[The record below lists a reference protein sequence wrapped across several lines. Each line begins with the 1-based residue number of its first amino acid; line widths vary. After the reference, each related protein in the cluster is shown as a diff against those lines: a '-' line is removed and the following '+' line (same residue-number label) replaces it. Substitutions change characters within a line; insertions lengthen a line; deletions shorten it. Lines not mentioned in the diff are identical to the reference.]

1 MKKYRINILAV
12 QHALLIC
19 MVFVTAFSCS
29 EDLLDINQDPNTS
42 TQLVLPNTL
51 AYAQVSLVS
60 NLLDDPNTNAGSFS
74 RMWYTTALRN
84 YEQNQGTY
92 STSWTNMYSR
102 PLANLQVIIDDAKDN
117 QQGYRGIARLLKAYT
132 FSIMVDM
139 YGDVPYFEALN
150 PEITFP
156 KMDQGAAIYAD
167 ILLQVDQALQEI
179 NSHSSP
185 ITGDMIYGG
194 NLNNWRKMGNTLKL
208 KMYAQTRKE
217 NSINSVQG
225 FNSQINSDLI
235 AANSED
241 FQLKYGS
248 QQTPNQNRHP
258 LHVSHY
264 NQATAYWMDNW
275 TMSNL
280 LNDGTISATTG
291 LRVSYRNV
299 VDPRLRYY
307 IFRQV
312 PGDGGG
318 SVVTCAGGGCPV
330 GLIGS
335 GYLGRDAGDPSA
347 FSNEGALI
355 ATFGVYPVGGLVDTN
370 SPKTVTA
377 ADGTGRGI
385 FPMLTAYMVKF
396 LHAEMALTTAV
407 NGSPLELLQEGIR
420 LSMSKVRDF
429 GKAEMPSIAGSSY
442 EMSESSVNN
451 YLSDVAMAYNAAS
464 TDDERLNIIITEY
477 QLALWGN
484 GLEAYNNYRRTGFPD
499 FATTAPVMGNPP
511 YPQRF
516 IIPVSELETNPSLA
530 NYSPDPFEPVFWSI
544 P

>member
-1 MKKYRINILAV
+1 MKKYFINKLGPSFI
-12 QHALLIC
+12 LLIC
-19 MVFVTAFSCS
+19 LGMGTVSCS
-29 EDLLDINQDPNTS
+29 GDLLDINLDPNTS

-102 PLANLQVIIDDAKDN
+102 PLANLQVIIDDAEGN
-117 QQGYRGIARLLKAYT
+117 QSGYRGIARLLKAYT
-132 FSIMVDM
+132 FSILVDM

-156 KMDQGAAIYAD
+156 KLDQGAAIYAD
-167 ILLQVDQALQEI
+167 IFLEIDKALQELA
-179 NSHSSP
+179 SQSGP
-185 ITGDMIYGG
+185 VLGDMIYGG
-194 NLNNWRKMGNTLKL
+194 NINNWRKMANTLKL

-225 FNSQINSDLI
+225 FNSIIGGDLI
-235 AANSED
+235 AANAED

-258 LHVSHY
+258 LHVTHY
-264 NQATAYWMDNW
+264 NLATAYWMDNW
-275 TMSNL
+275 TMANL
-280 LNDGTISATTG
+280 LNDGRISTTTG

-312 PGDGGG
+312 PGDGSG

-355 ATFGVYPVGGLVDTN
+355 ATFGVYPVGGLIDTN
-370 SPKTVTA
+370 TPKTVTA

-385 FPMLTAYMVKF
+385 FPMLTAFMVKF

-407 NGSPLELLQEGIR
+407 NGNPLDLLQEGIR
-420 LSMSKVRDF
+420 LSMNKVKDF
-429 GKAEMPSIAGSSY
+429 GTSEMPSIAGSPF
-442 EMSESSVNN
+442 EINEASVNE
-451 YLSDVAMAYNAAS
+451 YLANVALAYNAAPN
-464 TDDERLNIIITEY
+464 DNARLNIIMTEY

-484 GLEAYNNYRRTGFPD
+484 GLEAYNNYRRTGYPD
-499 FATTAPVMGNPP
+499 FAITAPVMGNPP

-516 IIPVSELETNPSLA
+516 IIPVSELETNPALA
-530 NYSPDPFEPVFWSI
+530 NYTPDPFQPVFWSV

>member
-1 MKKYRINILAV
+1 MLKLKSKYNIVLSLIIGSS
-12 QHALLIC
+12 LLLN
-19 MVFVTAFSCS
+19 SCS

-51 AYAQVSLVS
+51 AFAQVSLVS

-74 RMWYTTALRN
+74 RMWYTTAIRN

-92 STSWTNMYSR
+92 SNSWVNLYSR
-102 PLANLQVIIDDAKDN
+102 PLANLQAILDGAQEDES
-117 QQGYRGIARLLKAYT
+117 GYRGIARLLKAYT
-132 FSIMVDM
+132 FSLLVDL

-156 KMDQGAAIYAD
+156 GIDQGEEIYAD
-167 ILLQVDQALQEI
+167 LFLQVDQAIQEL
-179 NSHSSP
+179 NASSAM
-185 ITGDMIYGG
+185 IQGDMIYGG
-194 NLNNWRKMGNTLKL
+194 DRNKWIKMGNSLKL

-225 FNSQINSDLI
+225 FTQML
-235 AANSED
+235 NSELINGLADD

-248 QQTPNQNRHP
+248 EQTPNQNRHP
-258 LHVSHY
+258 LHVNHY

-275 TMSNL
+275 TMANL
-280 LNDGTISATTG
+280 LNDGTISAVTG
-291 LRVSYRNV
+291 QRVSYRNV
-299 VDPRLRYY
+299 QDPRLRYY

-318 SVVTCAGGGCPV
+318 SVVTCAGGGCPI
-330 GLIGS
+330 GLIGN

-355 ATFGVYPVGGLVDTN
+355 ATFGVYPIAGLVDTDQ
-370 SPKTVTA
+370 PRTVTA
-377 ADGTGRGI
+377 SDGSGRGI
-385 FPMLTAYMVKF
+385 FPMLTSFMIKF
-396 LHAEMALTTAV
+396 LHAEMALTTSV
-407 NGSPLELLQEGIR
+407 EGDPLTLLREGIS
-420 LSMSKVRDF
+420 LSMEKVRDF
-429 GKAEMPSIAGSSY
+429 GATEMPAISGSDY
-442 EMSESSVNN
+442 EMADEAIAA
-451 YLSDVAMAYNAAS
+451 YIADVSTQYEAAE
-464 TDDERLNIIITEY
+464 TDEERLNIIITEY

-484 GLEAYNNYRRTGFPD
+484 GIEAYNNYRRTGYPD
-499 FATTAPVMGNPP
+499 FAETSPVMGNPP

-516 IIPVSELETNPSLA
+516 IIPVSELETNPALSD
-530 NYSPDPFEPVFWSI
+530 YVPDPFEPVFWSQ